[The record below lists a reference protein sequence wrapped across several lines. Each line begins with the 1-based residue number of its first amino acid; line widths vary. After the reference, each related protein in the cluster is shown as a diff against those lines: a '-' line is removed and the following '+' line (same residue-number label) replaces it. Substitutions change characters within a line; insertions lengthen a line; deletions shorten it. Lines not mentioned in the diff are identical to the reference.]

1 MQKLA
6 IIIALVLATALS
18 ALCALKVGAVTISW
32 SQLFSAFTDTDVDA
46 LWQQIIWE
54 LRLPR
59 VAVAFMAGA
68 GLALSGAMLQTV
80 TRNPLADPYLFG
92 ISSGAALGV
101 VTAITL
107 LGVTSGLAL
116 SGSAFAGA
124 MLATTLLLGVT
135 LSLRYMQ
142 SAIMVLCGVALSFG
156 FSAITSLLLYFSDP
170 QAISAVVFW
179 SMGSFARAQLN
190 MLLPLAVLMMASLG
204 VVFLLRKH
212 LSALLLGDESAHTLG
227 VNVKVLRF
235 VVLVLSALIT
245 AVLVSICGGIGFVG
259 LMIPHLV
266 RLSGYFNST
275 QLYPVSF
282 ILGGLFM
289 MWVDVVARIALP
301 NQELPIGVITASIGS
316 VFFFSLLYLRQ
327 RNQQG

>member
-1 MQKLA
+1 MLRIA
-6 IIIALVLATALS
+6 VVFLLIISCFFSALV
-18 ALCALKVGAVTISW
+18 ALKVGAVQVSW
-32 SQLFSAFTDTDVDA
+32 AQLFAALSGSGSEP

-54 LRLPR
+54 LRFPR
-59 VAVAFMAGA
+59 VGVAFMAGA
-68 GLALSGAMLQTV
+68 GLALAGAMLQTV

-107 LGVTSGLAL
+107 FGITSGLAL

-124 MLATTLLLGVT
+124 MLATVLLLGAT

-156 FSAITSLLLYFSDP
+156 FSALTSLLLYFSEP
-170 QAISAVVFW
+170 QAVSAVVFW

-190 MLLPLAVLMMASLG
+190 MLLPLAIMMLAALA
-204 VVFLLRKH
+204 VVFVLRRH

-227 VNVKVLRF
+227 VNVKALRLFVLI
-235 VVLVLSALIT
+235 LSALIT
-245 AVLVSICGGIGFVG
+245 ALLVSICGGIGFVG

-266 RLSGYFNST
+266 RLTGYFSAT
-275 QLYPVSF
+275 QLYPISF
-282 ILGGLFM
+282 VLGGLFM
-289 MWVDVVARIALP
+289 MWVDVIARIALP

-316 VFFFSLLYLRQ
+316 VFFFSLLYVRQ
-327 RNQQG
+327 RSHNY

>member
-6 IIIALVLATALS
+6 VIIALLVATALS
-18 ALCALKVGAVTISW
+18 ALFALKVGAVTISW
-32 SQLFSAFTDTDVDA
+32 SQLFSALSGASADA

-101 VTAITL
+101 VAAITL
-107 LGVTSGLAL
+107 FGVTSGLAL

-124 MLATTLLLGVT
+124 MLATALLLGVT
-135 LSLRYMQ
+135 VSLRYMQ

-156 FSAITSLLLYFSDP
+156 FSALTSLLLYFSDP

-190 MLLPLAVLMMASLG
+190 MLLPLALLMLVALAIVFVL
-204 VVFLLRKH
+204 RRH

-227 VNVKVLRF
+227 VNVKALRLFVLI
-235 VVLVLSALIT
+235 LSALIT

-275 QLYPVSF
+275 QLYPISF

-289 MWVDVVARIALP
+289 MWVDVIARITLP